1 LSSFYQNILEIGT
14 CIRIQFFQL
23 FYLNHIDKQLET
35 LYSNNLLDQ
44 AKENILTQNVDKK
57 SH

>member
-23 FYLNHIDKQLET
+23 FYLNRIDKQLET
-35 LYSNNLLDQ
+35 LYSNNLLGQ
-44 AKENILTQNVDKK
+44 AKENIFTLNVDKK